1 MPDPDRD
8 KQQDPHPLLRSR
20 ASNRTARDEASKGRP
35 AIQFAR
41 SSNRLDKN
49 WEADNFSQWQQKSC
63 SRLSVKNKEASSVS
77 VVVHNFTQIIC
88 TTCQLIRSKQQIIW
102 DQSNVCILIVV
113 QIKQRHHSRME
124 APNSCCTNLKR

>member
-20 ASNRTARDEASKGRP
+20 ASNRTARDEESKGRP
-35 AIQFAR
+35 TIQFSR
-41 SSNRLDKN
+41 ISNRLDKN

-124 APNSCCTNLKR
+124 APNCCCTNLKR